1 MFYHAVHVTVQ
12 LRVVQ
17 LCVEVLAIVQLWKLG
32 ICKTEPQYH
41 ETLTLHVS
49 PFLSPHVSHP
59 QSYILDFLFVCFC
72 FLLCILL
79 V

>member
-1 MFYHAVHVTVQ
+1 MFDHAVHITVQ

-17 LCVEVLAIVQLWKLG
+17 LCVEVLTIMQLWKLG

-41 ETLTLHVS
+41 EKLTLHVS
-49 PFLSPHVSHP
+49 PFLSPHLSHP
-59 QSYILDFLFVCFC
+59 QSYIMEFLFVCVC